1 MCSFRIAVDRT
12 YQPKGQEKQTD
23 FINIVTWRST
33 AEFVSR
39 YFRKG
44 QLVAVQG
51 SIQTSQ
57 YTDRDGNKRTAFDVV
72 ADNVFFAEPKRDGT
86 SSGSRYDSQVPQYN
100 EGPRPSRTRDPG
112 ISEEIVGDDDLPF
125 SKQGMAE
132 ERIAMISAVP
142 VLDGVTA
149 SF

>member
-1 MCSFRIAVDRT
+1 MLNSVCLMGRLVADPELRQTPSGVSVCSFRIAVDRT

-100 EGPRPSRTRDPG
+100 EGAPAFQNKGSGDF
-112 ISEEIVGDDDLPF
+112 EEIVGDDDHPF
-125 SKQGMAE
+125 
-132 ERIAMISAVP
+132 
-142 VLDGVTA
+142 
-149 SF
+149 